1 MEKEM
6 TKIAKALGRVMMTA
20 VSLPTRSQREAH
32 LLRWAQVEYPK
43 DPHYA
48 YYCLM
53 NKLPMKF

>member
-20 VSLPTRSQREAH
+20 VSLPTRSQREAQ

-53 NKLPMKF
+53 NNFQ